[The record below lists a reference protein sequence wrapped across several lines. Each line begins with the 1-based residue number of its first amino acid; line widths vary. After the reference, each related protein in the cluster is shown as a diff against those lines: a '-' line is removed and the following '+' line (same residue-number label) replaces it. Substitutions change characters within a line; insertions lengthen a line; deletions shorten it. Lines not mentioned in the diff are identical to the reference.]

1 MRRIACA
8 AIALALVAAC
18 GGGGDDDDTAS
29 AETTT
34 TEGAEAAPTTAS
46 DGSLD
51 PCSLITAGEAEDV
64 LGSEPGEPTNV
75 NAGGVGACTY
85 RLDDGSAAVQIN
97 VEPGDA
103 SVFESRTAE
112 MGGESVHGVG
122 DQAQVNGT
130 IGQIAVVQGDVLFAI
145 FVMLPGGADV
155 DHATLTELGRAAAG
169 RL

>member
-1 MRRIACA
+1 MKRLPFA
-8 AIALALVAAC
+8 AIALALVSAC
-18 GGGGDDDDTAS
+18 GGGGDDDDTAA
-29 AETTT
+29 AEPTT
-34 TEGAEAAPTTAS
+34 TESAEAAPTTGR
-46 DGSLD
+46 DGPLD

-64 LGSEPGEPTNV
+64 LGGAPGEPTDV

-103 SVFESRTAE
+103 SVFEARTAQ
-112 MGGESVHGVG
+112 MGGESVDGVG
-122 DQAQVNGT
+122 DRAQVNGT

>member
-1 MRRIACA
+1 MRRIAFA
-8 AIALALVAAC
+8 AIALALAAC
-18 GGGGDDDDTAS
+18 GSGGDDDDTTS
-29 AETTT
+29 GETTAT
-34 TEGAEAAPTTAS
+34 DSGEAAPTAGS
-46 DGSLD
+46 DEALD

-64 LGSEPGEPTNV
+64 LGGEPGEPTNV

-85 RLDDGSAAVQIN
+85 RLEDGSAAVQIN

-112 MGGESVHGVG
+112 MGGESVDGVG